1 MVRITCDQCGALK
14 PAHHGRVQ
22 GDEWI
27 LGYDIESKSA
37 RSLQR
42 AVRFLDRWDDRRIM
56 ELGIIHLCS
65 PGCKE
70 KYLKKS
76 AA

>member
-1 MVRITCDQCGALK
+1 MIRITCDNCGAVK
-14 PAHHGRVQ
+14 PGHGRTQ
-22 GDEWI
+22 GEEWI

-42 AVRFLDRWDDRRIM
+42 AVRFLDRWDDRRIT
-56 ELGIIHLCS
+56 ELGVIHLCS
-65 PGCKE
+65 QDCKD
-70 KYLKKS
+70 KYLKRS

>member
-1 MVRITCDQCGALK
+1 MVRITCDGCGAVK
-14 PAHHGRVQ
+14 PSYERLHRL
-22 GDEWI
+22 EWI

-42 AVRFLDRWDDRRIM
+42 AIRFLDRWDDRRIL
-56 ELGIIHLCS
+56 ELGAIHFCS
-65 PGCKE
+65 VKCKDE
-70 KYLKKS
+70 YLKKS

>member
-1 MVRITCDQCGALK
+1 MVRITCDSCGAVK
-14 PAHHGRVQ
+14 PVYGRLRRE
-22 GDEWI
+22 EWI

-42 AVRFLDRWDDRRIM
+42 AIRFLDRWDNRCIM
-56 ELGIIHLCS
+56 ELGAIHFCS
-65 PGCKE
+65 VKCKE
-70 KYLKKS
+70 EYLKKS